1 MSHFTI
7 DLEPPVQ
14 KELVAQFGR
23 EQYIWKGRYRH
34 ATKGFYYALAV
45 TLLIFAIYVANN
57 RFYKFSA
64 LLFMVSMVVASIA
77 LLQIYSNTFE
87 ITNKRLKIKH
97 IRLFKTYVYCIE
109 YYEISN
115 IKLELLLFSK
125 KQGHLIFQTNNRDF
139 PMIRFPRME
148 NAPEKLDIIKDII
161 ERKREYMEHMDK
173 QGHLRGW

>member
-1 MSHFTI
+1 MGG
-7 DLEPPVQ
+7 V
-14 KELVAQFGR
+14 LVGQYGR

-34 ATKGFYYALAV
+34 ATKGFHYASAV
-45 TLLIFAIYVANN
+45 TLLIFSIYVAIN

-64 LLFMVSMVVASIA
+64 LLFMVSMIVASIA

-97 IRLFKTYVYCIE
+97 IRLFTTYVYCIE

-115 IKLELLLFSK
+115 IKLELLMFSK
-125 KQGHLIFQTNNRDF
+125 KQGHLIFTTSNSDF
-139 PMIRFPRME
+139 PKVRFPRMD
-148 NAPEKLDIIKDII
+148 NAPDKLDIIKDII
-161 ERKREYMEHMDK
+161 EHKREYMEHMDK